1 MEDYQYRMLANP
13 YRLTKDKQTPLV
25 KKQSSFKSELEKL
38 IEHEYQD
45 IYINPVIYNTIH
57 SYIITTLQDYICD
70 VVSTETTDSILE
82 STIQDVL
89 RTEDTNL
96 F

>member
-1 MEDYQYRMLANP
+1 MEDDHYRMLANP
-13 YRLTKDKQTPLV
+13 YRLTKDKQTALM

-38 IEHEYQD
+38 IEHEYKD
-45 IYINPVIYNTIH
+45 IYINPMIYKTIH

-70 VVSTETTDSILE
+70 LVSTETTDSILQ
-82 STIQDVL
+82 TAIQDVL
-89 RTEDTNL
+89 RKNDTNL